1 MIFDSKFDDYQG
13 VITYVRV
20 VDGTLESARRSASWP
35 ARPTYE
41 VTGLGRFR
49 PREVACDELGVG
61 QVGYVIA
68 NIKRLSDI
76 HIGDTITQ
84 VPGPAQVCLARLPGA
99 GPRRLLRALPR
110 NQQPIRR
117 SADSLAEI
125 GA

>member
-20 VDGTLESARRSASWP
+20 VNGILRVGQRIRLMAGETD
-35 ARPTYE
+35 YE

-76 HIGDTITQ
+76 RIGDTITQ
-84 VPGPAQVCLARLPGA
+84 VPGPAQVALPGYLEPVPSSFA
-99 GPRRLLRALPR
+99 ACSPQL
-110 NQQPIRR
+110 IR
-117 SADSLAEI
+117 SSTI
-125 GA
+125 